1 MYQIDVMSRTP
12 VYEQIIRQTEEFI
25 LKGILN
31 AGDRMP
37 SVRTLSVEL
46 SVNPNTI
53 QKAVSELDRRELIK
67 SVPGKG
73 SYISENAL
81 KLLQLEKAD
90 ELNDVKKQLIS
101 LRMAGVTKA
110 DVMSCVNE
118 VFSDADSTDMPV
130 GTADPIVKPEEGN
143 ND

>member
-25 LKGILN
+25 LKGVLKP
-31 AGDRMP
+31 GDRMP

-53 QKAVSELDRRELIK
+53 QKAIAELDRRTLIK

-73 SYISENAL
+73 SFISDNAL
-81 KLLQLEKAD
+81 ELMHIAKED
-90 ELNDVKKQLIS
+90 ELQDIKTQLIS
-101 LRMAGVTKA
+101 
-110 DVMSCVNE
+110 S
-118 VFSDADSTDMPV
+118 S
-130 GTADPIVKPEEGN
+130 N
-143 ND
+143 NMTGGQSND

>member
-12 VYEQIIRQTEEFI
+12 VYEQIIRQTEDFI
-25 LKGILN
+25 LKGIVN
-31 AGDRMP
+31 AGDKMP

-53 QKAVSELDRRELIK
+53 QKAISELDRRGLIT

-73 SYISENAL
+73 SFISGDAQGILYEIKTGELESIKTQLQSL
-81 KLLQLEKAD
+81 KLAGITKE
-90 ELNDVKKQLIS
+90 DVIN
-101 LRMAGVTKA
+101 
-110 DVMSCVNE
+110 CVNE
-118 VFSDADSTDMPV
+118 VFNETFADEYK
-130 GTADPIVKPEEGN
+130 GGQL

>member
-12 VYEQIIRQTEEFI
+12 VYEQIIRQTEDFI
-25 LKGILN
+25 LKGIIN
-31 AGDRMP
+31 AGDKMP

-53 QKAVSELDRRELIK
+53 QKAVSELDRRGLIT

-73 SYISENAL
+73 SFISENAQEILHKVKTGELESMKTQLESL
-81 KLLQLEKAD
+81 KLAGITKE
-90 ELNDVKKQLIS
+90 DVIN
-101 LRMAGVTKA
+101 
-110 DVMSCVNE
+110 CVNE
-118 VFSDADSTDMPV
+118 VFNETSADEYK
-130 GTADPIVKPEEGN
+130 GGQL